1 MTDGG
6 GGLVTPGGA
15 AAEGATAVHGREEE
29 IARIQELIDAARAGR
44 SGALAIVGEAG
55 IGKSSLLDVAA
66 ERAEGMLVMCAR
78 GVESEAELPF
88 SGLHELF
95 QGAVP
100 SAALPPALRDALA
113 GRPSDALDRFSVFV
127 GTLEA
132 LAAAAAARPTLAL
145 VDDAQW
151 LDTASFDA
159 LRFVCRRL
167 GHEGLAL
174 IVAGRLDPV
183 PLERAGLPVLALGG
197 LDAAAAARVMEDVTR
212 VDPAPSVAEALL
224 AATGGNPL
232 VLRRSAAE
240 LDRGQ
245 LAGVLPLPDPPAAAG
260 ELFAGAIDALP
271 EPTRRALLI
280 AAAAGADAR
289 AEVLRPAL
297 DAERLSLSDLEAAEG
312 AGLIRAE
319 PNGIRF
325 LHPLVRA
332 AAYHAAAP
340 AARRRAHEV
349 LADRAPP
356 DEMGEARAWHRATAI
371 LGLDADAADALDAVA
386 VAQRSRGGHA
396 AASRAFARAAGL
408 SEQPS
413 ERSRRL
419 LEAAVSARLAGATG
433 TALALADQA
442 LALPCSPHVRAGL
455 HRVRAAVHLA
465 AGRLAAARGI
475 LIDEAARLEVFDRW
489 AAAAMLTE
497 AALPGLWAGDVFAT
511 VVPAREAYALAH
523 AAGLSARMEQATA
536 VAHVAL
542 GRHLEARPAIARWLD
557 RARREEPLAD
567 VAGTLALS
575 RVLIWLEQWDDA
587 RLLLEALTGSSRR
600 RAPGELPLALEA
612 LAELDWR
619 TGRWS
624 SGMALAAEGVE
635 LADHMDHELG
645 LIRCLAVLGRYHAA
659 MGDDGD
665 CRAALARLRRLVA
678 PLEGEGWIDGLSE
691 GPAGLLA
698 LGRGDGA
705 AAADLLGRCVDAA
718 DARGVRDPGA
728 VAHLADAVEAEL
740 LAGRRQAATRRL
752 ATLLRRAEEG
762 GQVVVEAAAER
773 CRALLDDGPSWEPR
787 LLRSADLLERTPAAF
802 ERARSLLA
810 LGERVRRDRRRA
822 EAREPL
828 RAALE
833 LFDALGAAPWS
844 RRARSELRATGERV
858 AGRRG
863 APTGELTAQELRVA
877 VAVAEGVTN
886 REAGAALFLSPKTVE
901 HHLTRVYEKLGVR
914 SRAALARHLLGDQAN
929 ARSGEPPARNGPD
942 GDEAPAA

>member
-6 GGLVTPGGA
+6 GGVINPGGA
-15 AAEGATAVHGREEE
+15 VLEGATIVRGRERE
-29 IARIQELIDAARAGR
+29 IARIQDLIDAAQAGR
-44 SGALAIVGEAG
+44 SGALAIVGETG
-55 IGKSSLLDVAA
+55 IGKSSLLDAAA
-66 ERAEGMLVMCAR
+66 ERAEGMLVMRAR

-95 QGAVP
+95 QGVVP

-159 LRFVCRRL
+159 IRFVCRRL
-167 GHEGLAL
+167 GHEGVVL
-174 IVAGRLDPV
+174 IVAGRLDAAAF
-183 PLERAGLPVLALGG
+183 ERAGLPVLTLGG
-197 LDAAAAARVMEDVTR
+197 LDAAAGARVIEDVTGLEA
-212 VDPAPSVAEALL
+212 APSVVEALL
-224 AATGGNPL
+224 AGTGGNPL
-232 VLRRSAAE
+232 ALRRTASE
-240 LDRGQ
+240 LDPGQ
-245 LAGVLPLPDPPAAAG
+245 LAGVLPLPDPSPAAG
-260 ELFAGAIDALP
+260 ELFAGAIAALP
-271 EPTRRALLI
+271 EPTRRALLM

-297 DAERLSLSDLEAAEG
+297 EAEGLSLSDLEVAER
-312 AGLIRAE
+312 AGLIRVG

-325 LHPLVRA
+325 SHPLVRA
-332 AAYHAAAP
+332 AAYHAEAP

-356 DEMGEARAWHRATAI
+356 DELGEARAWHRAAAVV
-371 LGLDADAADALDAVA
+371 GLDAGAADALDAVA
-386 VAQRSRGGHA
+386 VAQRARGGHA

-408 SEQPS
+408 SKDSS
-413 ERSRRL
+413 ERGRRL
-419 LEAAVSARLAGATG
+419 LDAASSARLAGAAG

-442 LALPCSPHVRAGL
+442 LTLSCSPQVRAGL
-455 HRVRAAVHLA
+455 HGVRAAVDLA
-465 AGRLAAARGI
+465 GGRLAAARGT
-475 LIDEAARLEVFDRW
+475 LIDEAARLEVFDRS

-497 AALPGLWAGDVFAT
+497 GALPGLWAGDVFAA
-511 VVPAREAYALAH
+511 VVPARAAYALAR
-523 AAGLSARMEQATA
+523 AAGTTARMEQATT
-536 VAHVAL
+536 VAQVAL
-542 GRHLEARPAIARWLD
+542 GRHLEARPALARWLD

-575 RVLIWLEQWDDA
+575 RVLIWREQWDEA
-587 RLLLEALTGSSRR
+587 RLLLEGLTGSSRR

-624 SGMALAAEGVE
+624 SGQALAAEGVE
-635 LADHMDHELG
+635 LADQMDHQLG
-645 LIRCLAVLGRYHAA
+645 LIRCLAVLARYHAV
-659 MGDDGD
+659 MGNDGD
-665 CRAALARLRRLVA
+665 CRAALVRLAGLLA
-678 PLEGEGWIDGLSE
+678 SLAGETWIEGLSE

-698 LGRGDGA
+698 LAHGDGVT
-705 AAADLLGRCVDAA
+705 AADLLGSCVDAA

-728 VAHLADAVEAEL
+728 LAHLADAVEAEL
-740 LAGRRQAATRRL
+740 LAGRREAASRRL

-762 GQVVVEAAAER
+762 GQVVTEAAAER

-787 LLRSADLLERTPAAF
+787 LLRSAALLEGTPAAF

-810 LGERVRRDRRRA
+810 LGERMRRDRRRA

-828 RAALE
+828 RAALS

-863 APTGELTAQELRVA
+863 APTTELTAQELRVA
-877 VAVAEGVTN
+877 VAVAEGVSN
-886 REAGAALFLSPKTVE
+886 REAGAALFLSPRTVE

-914 SRAALARHLLGDQAN
+914 SRAALARRLLGDRGTAPP
-929 ARSGEPPARNGPD
+929 GESSTPIGP
-942 GDEAPAA
+942 GEG